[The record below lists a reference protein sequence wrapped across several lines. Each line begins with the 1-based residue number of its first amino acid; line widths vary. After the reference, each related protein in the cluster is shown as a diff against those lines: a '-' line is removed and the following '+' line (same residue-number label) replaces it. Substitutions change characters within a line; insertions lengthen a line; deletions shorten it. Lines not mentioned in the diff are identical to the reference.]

1 MTAPETPRPED
12 RPGSPPEQPVTTTAG
27 AGAEPT
33 HGVDQETTAEPT
45 GMPVQD
51 DADRTA
57 SRRRL
62 RGLLPVL
69 ALALLAALL
78 LLSGWFTW
86 QVLQDRRTDTSRQ
99 DGLAAAR
106 DAARLLFSYDHSRL
120 EDDFEAG
127 LAVTTG
133 DFREEYERTTREVV
147 QPVAEQYDAA
157 VEAVVVEAGVVEADP
172 DRVVAVVFLNQTTT
186 STRVEG
192 PKIDQSRVRMVLRD
206 VDGRWL
212 VERVNAL

>member
-1 MTAPETPRPED
+1 MTPEAPRTD
-12 RPGSPPEQPVTTTAG
+12 GSPEQPV
-27 AGAEPT
+27 
-33 HGVDQETTAEPT
+33 
-45 GMPVQD
+45 D
-51 DADRTA
+51 DAAQAPAPAEEAPART
-57 SRRRL
+57 RRVV
-62 RGLLPVL
+62 GLLPVL

-86 QVLQDRRTDTSRQ
+86 QVLQDRRADTARQ

-106 DAARLLFSYDHSRL
+106 DAARLLFSYDHERL

-133 DFREEYERTTREVV
+133 GFREEYERTTREVV

-157 VEAVVVEAGVVEADP
+157 VEAVVVEAAVVQAEP
-172 DRVVAVVFLNQTTT
+172 DRVVALVFLNQTTT

>member
-1 MTAPETPRPED
+1 MTTPDPPRPED
-12 RPGSPPEQPVTTTAG
+12 RAV
-27 AGAEPT
+27 AEPT
-33 HGVDQETTAEPT
+33 AAEPT
-45 GMPVQD
+45 D
-51 DADRTA
+51 DAPDRTVR
-57 SRRRL
+57 RRRL
-62 RGLLPVL
+62 AGLLPVL

-86 QVLQDRRTDTSRQ
+86 QVLQDRRADTARQ

-147 QPVAEQYDAA
+147 QPVAEQYDAS